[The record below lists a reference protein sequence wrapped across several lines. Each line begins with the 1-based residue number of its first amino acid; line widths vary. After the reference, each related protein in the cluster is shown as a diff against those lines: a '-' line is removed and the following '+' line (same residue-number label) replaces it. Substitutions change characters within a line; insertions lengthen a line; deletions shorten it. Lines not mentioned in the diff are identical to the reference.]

1 MNAQPILESYA
12 PGERAG
18 LRTMLREW
26 RRMRG
31 MSQLALALNADLSQR
46 HVSFIESGR
55 SRPSREM
62 VLRIAETLDM
72 PLRAR
77 NELLNAAGFAPVYP
91 ERPIDDAEMESI
103 REALRHVLSHHEPFP
118 AMVLDASWNVI
129 MRNQTS
135 ARIIAHCVDEAAII
149 ERAPDKKLNFIRMMF
164 AADGMK
170 PHIRSWELTAPIL
183 IARLRREALANG
195 ASHATTLLEE
205 VSRERSYDGRKTL
218 LTSLDGA
225 SLSPTIPLELEI
237 DGTILRLFNMLS
249 TFGTPQD
256 ITLQGLRIE
265 MSFPVDETSDAFL
278 RSWQAVGSA
287 STGAIVSLP

>member
-1 MNAQPILESYA
+1 MNAQPILASYA
-12 PGERAG
+12 PGEQAG

-26 RRMRG
+26 RRLRG

-91 ERPIDDAEMESI
+91 ERPIDDAEMENV
-103 REALRHVLSHHEPFP
+103 REALQHVLSHHEPFP

-195 ASHATTLLEE
+195 ASHAATLLEE

-218 LTSLDGA
+218 LTSLDGS
-225 SLSPTIPLELEI
+225 SLRPTIPLELEI
-237 DGTILRLFNMLS
+237 KGTTLCLFNMLS

-278 RSWQAVGSA
+278 RSGEPREAFP
-287 STGAIVSLP
+287 LL